1 MIRDFLAGLDSN
13 QNNIRYIL
21 LDFSRTPSYHTFM
34 TSPSLLIV
42 PPPRTTIPIN
52 RRFALSAEGDL
63 RVIFMDGQPV
73 MEFHASDQAA
83 RDVVI
88 VQLCE
93 HGGLTEVEVARALD
107 VSRPTVSRAKQK
119 YANGGVEALVP
130 KLGPKGPSKIKD
142 YKERLMIEMAREGR
156 SKVEIATK
164 LGVNESAVRKALR
177 RLGLEE
183 LAVRQPKLVMQ
194 EPEQEATGGAAHE
207 ALELVRAAEVVE
219 PVQSMEAQDV
229 QIAAC
234 EAKEVQ
240 ADVGV
245 GAAEGTAAPG
255 VETPSA
261 DDSFPVVTTFDID
274 PQNRSVDRA
283 LAHAGLL
290 DDAAPVFGTQCN
302 VRSAGLLLAIP
313 ILVMHGVF
321 ADAVRIFGNIGPAFY
336 GIRNVVATLLLMFL
350 ARINRPEHLKEHS
363 PRELG
368 AVLGLD
374 RAPEMK
380 TLRRKIRR
388 LSALGRSLEF
398 MKQLARRH
406 LGRKGSAK
414 LWLFV
419 DGHVSVYSG
428 KRKLKKQ
435 HVTRLRISLPAVL
448 DYWLNDERGDPVLA
462 VSGAA
467 KKGMTKLVPRLIEE
481 MRQQGERRP
490 ITVIFDREGWSPS
503 MFARLAAM
511 PGVFFLSY
519 RKAGPRKKLPKLP
532 AGDFALYKGEIDGQA
547 VEFELADKSIHLS
560 YGPRGKR
567 KRLRLRQISRRK
579 ENGDQTHI
587 VTNDCESGALL
598 LAYHMFG
605 RWGQENFFKYM
616 GDEADFDGLWTYAMQ
631 DGDGDQE
638 VPNPERKKLAAK
650 MNKVKDRLQDLTRQY
665 GERALGNEE
674 SRRPTMRGFK
684 IANGDLTQELCRAT
698 EELERMKQRHDS
710 LPAMVPIRE
719 ALKGEKLKQVHVETR
734 RLIHCFRIAVF
745 RAESALRELLRLHY
759 QRWRQDGRTIIQ
771 SMLQSSGS
779 LEVEPGVLRVIL
791 APQSAPHRSRALAL
805 LCEELNA
812 LGTRFPG
819 SDLLLNFSVRGYEN
833 VS

>member
-1 MIRDFLAGLDSN
+1 M
-13 QNNIRYIL
+13 
-21 LDFSRTPSYHTFM
+21 FM
-34 TSPSLLIV
+34 TNPSLPIV
-42 PPPRTTIPIN
+42 PAPRTTIPIN

-83 RDVVI
+83 RDLVI

-93 HGGLTEVEVARALD
+93 HGGLTEVEVARAFD

-119 YANGGVEALVP
+119 YADGGVAALVS

-142 YKERLMIEMAREGR
+142 YKEQLMIEMAREGR

-183 LAVRQPKLVMQ
+183 LAVRQPNLLMQ
-194 EPEQEATGGAAHE
+194 EPKQESAAAAAQE
-207 ALELVRAAEVVE
+207 TLELVRALEVVE
-219 PVQSMEAQDV
+219 AVQSIQAQDV
-229 QIAAC
+229 QIASC
-234 EAKEVQ
+234 EAREVQ
-240 ADVGV
+240 ADVV
-245 GAAEGTAAPG
+245 AAAAEGTAAQG
-255 VETPSA
+255 VQTPPA
-261 DDSFPVVTTFDID
+261 DDSLPVVTSFDID

-290 DDAAPVFGTQCN
+290 DDAAPVFGTQRN
-302 VRSAGLLLAIP
+302 VRSAGLLPAIP

-321 ADAVRIFGNIGPAFY
+321 ADAVRIFGNVGPAFY
-336 GIRNVVATLLLMFL
+336 GIRNVVASLLLMFL

-380 TLRRKIRR
+380 TLRRKVRR

-406 LGRKGSAK
+406 LGRKGSTK
-414 LWLFV
+414 LWLFI

-448 DYWLNDERGDPVLA
+448 DYWLNDERADPVLA
-462 VSGAA
+462 VSGDP
-467 KKGMTKLVPRLIEE
+467 KKGMKQLVPRLVEE
-481 MRQQGERRP
+481 MRQQGEKRRV
-490 ITVIFDREGWSPS
+490 TVIFDREGWSPS

-519 RKAGPRKKLPKLP
+519 RKASKGKKLPKLP
-532 AGDFALYKGEIDGQA
+532 AGDFAMYKGEIDGQA
-547 VEFELADKSIHLS
+547 VEFELADRSIHLD

-567 KRLRLRQISRRK
+567 KRLHLRQISRRK
-579 ENGDQTHI
+579 ENGEQTHI
-587 VTNDCESGALL
+587 VTNDFESDALL
-598 LAYHMFG
+598 LAHRMFG
-605 RWGQENFFKYM
+605 RWSQENFFKYM
-616 GDEADFDGLWTYAMQ
+616 GDEADFDGLWTYTME
-631 DGDGDQE
+631 DGDGEQQ

-650 MNKVKDRLQDLTRQY
+650 MNKVKERLEDLTRQY

-674 SRRPTMRGFK
+674 SRRRTMRGFK
-684 IANGDLTQELCRAT
+684 IANIDLTQELCRVT
-698 EELERMKQRHDS
+698 EELDRMKQRHDS
-710 LPAMVPIRE
+710 FPATVPVRA
-719 ALKGEKLKQVHVETR
+719 ALKGEKLKQVHGETR

-745 RAESALRELLRLHY
+745 RAESALRELLTPHY
-759 QRWRQDGRTIIQ
+759 HRWRQDGRTIVQ
-771 SMLQSSGS
+771 SMLQSSGD
-779 LEVEPGVLRVIL
+779 LEVAPGVLRVIL

-819 SDLLLNFSVRGYEN
+819 SDLLLNFSVQGYED

>member
-1 MIRDFLAGLDSN
+1 M
-13 QNNIRYIL
+13 
-21 LDFSRTPSYHTFM
+21 FM
-34 TSPSLLIV
+34 TNPSLPIV
-42 PPPRTTIPIN
+42 PAPRTTIPIN
-52 RRFALSAEGDL
+52 PRFALSAEGAL
-63 RVIFMDGQPV
+63 RVIFINGQPV
-73 MEFHASDQAA
+73 MEFHVSDQAA
-83 RDVVI
+83 RDLVI

-93 HGGLTEVEVARALD
+93 HGGLTEVEVAQAFE

-119 YANGGVEALVP
+119 YADGGVAALVS
-130 KLGPKGPSKIKD
+130 KLGPKGPSKLKD
-142 YKERLMIEMAREGR
+142 YKEQLMIEMAREGR
-156 SKVEIATK
+156 GKVEIATK

-183 LAVRQPKLVMQ
+183 LAVRQPKLLMQ
-194 EPEQEATGGAAHE
+194 VPEQEPAAGAAHE
-207 ALELVRAAEVVE
+207 APELVHALEVLE
-219 PVQSMEAQDV
+219 AVQSIQAQDM

-234 EAKEVQ
+234 EAREVQ
-240 ADVGV
+240 AGV
-245 GAAEGTAAPG
+245 AAAAAEGTAAPV
-255 VETPSA
+255 VETPPA
-261 DDSFPVVTTFDID
+261 DDSLPVVTSSDID

-290 DDAAPVFGTQCN
+290 DDAAPVFGTQRN

-336 GIRNVVATLLLMFL
+336 GIRNVVAALLLMFL
-350 ARINRPEHLKEHS
+350 SRINRPEHLKEHS

-380 TLRRKIRR
+380 TLRRKVRR
-388 LSALGRSLEF
+388 LSALGKSLEF
-398 MKQLARRH
+398 MRQLARRH
-406 LGRKGSAK
+406 LGRRCSTK

-448 DYWLNDERGDPVLA
+448 DYWLNDERADPVLA
-462 VSGAA
+462 VSGEP
-467 KKGMTKLVPRLIEE
+467 KKGMKQLVPRLVEE
-481 MRQQGERRP
+481 MRQQGEKRP
-490 ITVIFDREGWSPS
+490 VTVIFDREGWSPS

-519 RKAGPRKKLPKLP
+519 RKAGKGKKLPKLP
-532 AGDFALYKGEIDGQA
+532 AGDFAQYKGEIDGQA
-547 VEFELADKSIHLS
+547 VEFELADKIIHLD

-567 KRLRLRQISRRK
+567 KRLRLRQISRPK
-579 ENGDQTHI
+579 ENGEQTHI
-587 VTNDCESGALL
+587 VTNDFESDALL
-598 LAYHMFG
+598 LAHRMFG

-616 GDEADFDGLWTYAMQ
+616 GEEADFDGLWTYAME
-631 DGDGDQE
+631 DGDGEQQ
-638 VPNPERKKLAAK
+638 VPNPLRKKFAAK
-650 MNKVKDRLQDLTRQY
+650 MNKVKERLQDLTRQY

-674 SRRPTMRGFK
+674 SRRRTMRGFK
-684 IANGDLTQELCRAT
+684 IANGDLTQELCRVT
-698 EELERMKQRHDS
+698 EELERMKQSHDS
-710 LPAMVPIRE
+710 LPATVSVRA
-719 ALKGEKLKQVHVETR
+719 ALKGEQLKQVHGETR

-745 RAESALRELLRLHY
+745 RAESALRELLTPHY
-759 QRWRQDGRTIIQ
+759 HRWRQDGRTMIQ
-771 SMLQSSGS
+771 SMLHSSGD
-779 LEVEPGVLRVIL
+779 LEVAPGVLRVIL

-819 SDLLLNFSVRGYEN
+819 SDLLLNFSVQGHEN